1 MSTPYVITDL
11 TEPFSPV
18 FLSPLPN
25 PQLWNGSTI
34 GFLQAWESFANGGWW
49 HDPNILSATGKGIEV
64 EEPRAWNGWW
74 NEQIV
79 WPPVFSCDLTCY
91 PWLTILTVALGQ
103 IEHGSKRCTY
113 RALNGSG

>member
-1 MSTPYVITDL
+1 MSSAYMIADL
-11 TEPFSPV
+11 TEPFSLV

-79 WPPVFSCDLTCY
+79 
-91 PWLTILTVALGQ
+91 
-103 IEHGSKRCTY
+103 
-113 RALNGSG
+113 